1 MKLLNNRLR
10 RSLLLICLPLL
21 LRAQAKLSSAVLVKA
36 EDACA
41 KANEGKRLMIEGY
54 VDFPLGFDI
63 NDKSLVLRVRPSLSS
78 WASTV
83 GAVAPVGREPN
94 YVEMPRL
101 NNSTREGYSNRDVRL
116 HLADGQTVTYWNKVK
131 ATGTM
136 YFATGLAPGAYSC
149 ALKDVRFDL
158 GSGFQPPFPK

>member
-1 MKLLNNRLR
+1 MNLLNNRLL
-10 RSLLLICLPLL
+10 RSCLLVSLPLL
-21 LRAQAKLSSAVLVKA
+21 LRAQAKPSSAVLVKA
-36 EDACA
+36 EDVCA

-54 VDFPLGFDI
+54 VDFPLSFDT

-78 WASTV
+78 WALTV

-94 YVEMPRL
+94 HIEMP
-101 NNSTREGYSNRDVRL
+101 REGYSNRDVRL

-149 ALKDVRFDL
+149 ALKDARFDL
-158 GSGFQPPFPK
+158 GSGHQPPFPK